1 VLKIQDMK
9 KLTFLLLLFLSAKLF
24 SQTLIPNVEFVG
36 NKILVLQAKK
46 GAYAVTGKLSTGEV
60 IKSGC
65 DRNACFFRIEYKGR
79 TIEKSVGSDFSKM
92 IIYEFDFGGDGDNEI
107 VVVNISPV
115 AGSSKETCW
124 LNIYRYSKGI
134 IEKLFEKEIMDY
146 RTVIKK
152 TYIEF
157 YMPGGLDSVWNYFQ
171 GQFWLMTPV
180 DRDKFKI
187 K

>member
-1 VLKIQDMK
+1 
-9 KLTFLLLLFLSAKLF
+9 
-24 SQTLIPNVEFVG
+24 
-36 NKILVLQAKK
+36 
-46 GAYAVTGKLSTGEV
+46 
-60 IKSGC
+60 
-65 DRNACFFRIEYKGR
+65 
-79 TIEKSVGSDFSKM
+79 M

-107 VVVNISPV
+107 VVINISPV
-115 AGSSKETCW
+115 VGTSKETCY

-146 RTVIKK
+146 RTVVKK

>member
-1 VLKIQDMK
+1 MK
-9 KLTFLLLLFLSAKLF
+9 KLTFLLLLFLPAIVF

-36 NKILVLQAKK
+36 NKVLVLQAKK
-46 GAYAVTGKLSTGEV
+46 GAYTVTGKLSTGEV

-65 DRNACFFRIEYKGR
+65 DRNACYFRIEYKGR
-79 TIEKSVGSDFSKM
+79 TIEKSIGSDFSKM

-107 VVVNISPV
+107 VVVSILP
-115 AGSSKETCW
+115 GTGTSKETCW
-124 LNIYRYSKGI
+124 LNIYRYGKGI
-134 IEKLFEKEIMDY
+134 IEKLFEKEIMDN
-146 RTVIKK
+146 RTAIKK

-157 YMPGGLDSVWNYFQ
+157 YMPGGLDSVWSYFQ

-180 DRDKFKI
+180 DRDKFKF